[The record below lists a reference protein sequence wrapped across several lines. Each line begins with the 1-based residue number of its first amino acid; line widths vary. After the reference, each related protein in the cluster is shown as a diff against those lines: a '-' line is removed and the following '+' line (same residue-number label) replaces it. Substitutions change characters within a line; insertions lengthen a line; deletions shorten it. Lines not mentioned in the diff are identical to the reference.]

1 MIQNTSNKSLSE
13 LYSADTAVS
22 YHIPKY
28 QREYIWG
35 KWNWEALFDDIEES
49 DGGHFMGSI
58 ICINVQK
65 DSHKAAELEL
75 VDGQQR
81 MTTISLLYLAI
92 YKYLKENLLDKT
104 DLDAQTD
111 RDAQLELL
119 NLRNRIILK
128 DTIDIRLIPSYTN
141 SNLDDYRWI
150 FSQEINEIKA
160 LKRPKFLGN
169 RQISRAFN
177 YFFTRLSELDDANNP
192 VYSCESVKELL
203 RKLNSATLV
212 KIDVANHA
220 DAFTL
225 FETLNNRGVPL
236 SAIDLIKNKLLG
248 HLEKSKGQTNIDHNF
263 DRWNQ
268 IIKNLTDEYNVQERF
283 LRQFYNAFK
292 NDSNVEVE
300 KAPKALRSNLI
311 RIYEEL
317 INRDVDDIFNRL
329 EEASEIYSKNIQYE
343 IDEHSDELI
352 YSLRN
357 LENVNGADGYMLLLF
372 VEKKFNISD
381 SKKIEL
387 INFLCRYFIRRNVTD
402 SPPTRDLTNYFMD
415 IIVEVNKLEQYDY
428 EKVRLI
434 ILDKGK
440 PANEILFSDQLKG
453 DLYEENVGATRYIL
467 SSIELSESQTKER
480 YTNFYARNKNIFVWT
495 VEHILPQGENIPP
508 EWVDMIASGNKDVAN
523 QIRKEY
529 VHKLGNLTLTGY
541 NSNLGNLS
549 LSKKQDRKNND
560 GKFIGYK
567 NGLILNE
574 TIKDVTTWTKENIE
588 TRTNYLV
595 EKALEIFRL

>member
-1 MIQNTSNKSLSE
+1 MIQNTSNKPLSE
-13 LYSADTAVS
+13 LYSADNSVS

-49 DGGHFMGSI
+49 EGGHFMGSI

-81 MTTISLLYLAI
+81 MTTISLFYLAI
-92 YKYLKENLLDKT
+92 YKYLKENLVDKT
-104 DLDAQTD
+104 DMNT
-111 RDAQLELL
+111 QLELL
-119 NLRNRIILK
+119 SLRNRIIIK
-128 DTIDIRLIPSYTN
+128 EASSIRLMPSYTN
-141 SNLDDYRWI
+141 SNLEDYKWI
-150 FSQEINEIKA
+150 FSQEIDEIKA
-160 LKRPKFLGN
+160 PKKPKFLGN

-177 YFFTRLSELDDANNP
+177 YFYYRLNELDDDNNP
-192 VYSCESVKELL
+192 TYSFESVKELL
-203 RKLNSATLV
+203 KKLNSATLV
-212 KIDVANHA
+212 KIDVATHA

-248 HLEKSKGQTNIDHNF
+248 HLEKTNSSTNIDENF

-292 NDSNVEVE
+292 SDAVIEVE

-317 INRDVDDIFNRL
+317 INRNVDEIFNRL
-329 EEASEIYSKNIQYE
+329 EEASEIYSRNIQFE
-343 IDEHSDELI
+343 IDEHSEELVNA
-352 YSLRN
+352 LRN

-372 VEKKFNISD
+372 MAKHFDLKESE
-381 SKKIEL
+381 KIEI
-387 INFLCRYFIRRNVTD
+387 INLLCRYFIRRNVTD
-402 SPPTRDLTNYFMD
+402 TPPTRDLTNYFMD
-415 IIVEVNKLEQYDY
+415 IIAEINSLEFYDY
-428 EKVRLI
+428 SVIRSI
-434 ILDKGK
+434 IIEKGK
-440 PANEILFSDQLKG
+440 PANDIVFIEKLKG

-467 SSIELSESQTKER
+467 SSIELSETQTKER

-495 VEHILPQGENIPP
+495 VEHILPQGENIPI
-508 EWVDMIASGNKDVAN
+508 EWVDMIADGDKELAN
-523 QIRKEY
+523 QIRKSY

-541 NSNLGNLS
+541 NSNLSNLS
-549 LSKKQDRKNND
+549 LIKKQERKNNE
-560 GKFIGYK
+560 GKYIGFK
-567 NGLILNE
+567 NGLMLNE
-574 TIKDVTTWTKENIE
+574 LVKDTSSWTKENIE
-588 TRTNYLV
+588 QRTNELV
-595 EKALEIFRL
+595 EKAIEIFKL